1 MICAVLDIR
10 YCDRFAELDLQPI
23 DAPRRFKARAP
34 LPLALEVAM
43 HVSPGDRVAVDVE
56 RSDPSAVVVS
66 LAGLRRL
73 APVA

>member
-1 MICAVLDIR
+1 MICTVLDIR
-10 YCDRFAELDLQPI
+10 YCDRFAELDLQPV
-23 DAPRRFKARAP
+23 DAPQRFKARAP

-43 HVSPGDRVAVDVE
+43 HVSPGDRVAVDAE
-56 RSDPSAVVVS
+56 PSEPSAVVVN

>member
-1 MICAVLDIR
+1 MICTVLDIR
-10 YCDRFAELDLQPI
+10 YCDRFAELDLQPVNT
-23 DAPRRFKARAP
+23 PQQFKARAP

-43 HVSPGDRVAVDVE
+43 HVSPGDRVAVDAE
-56 RSDPSAVVVS
+56 QPEPSAAIVN

>member
-1 MICAVLDIR
+1 MICTVLDIR

-23 DAPRRFKARAP
+23 NAPQRFKARAP
-34 LPLALEVAM
+34 LPLALEVAL
-43 HVSPGDRVAVDVE
+43 HVSPGDRVAIDVE

-66 LAGLRRL
+66 LVGLRRL

>member
-1 MICAVLDIR
+1 MICTVLDIR
-10 YCDRFAELDLQPI
+10 YCDRFAELDLQPVN
-23 DAPRRFKARAP
+23 APQRFKARAP

-43 HVSPGDRVAVDVE
+43 HVSPGDRVAVDTE
-56 RSDPSAVVVS
+56 QPDPSAVVVN

>member
-1 MICAVLDIR
+1 MICTVLDIR
-10 YCDRFAELDLQPI
+10 YCDRFAELDLQPVN
-23 DAPRRFKARAP
+23 APQRFKARAP

-43 HVSPGDRVAVDVE
+43 HVSPGDRVAVDAE
-56 RSDPSAVVVS
+56 PPEPSAVVVN